1 MAIKFE
7 NASGPLAKP
16 TEKRAEAAHPLA
28 GEEDKKKAEASA
40 PEVEGDKASAKKIK
54 QRSSFKKK

>member
-7 NASGPLAKP
+7 NTSGSQGKP
-16 TEKRAEAAHPLA
+16 TEKRAEAARLRVDEA
-28 GEEDKKKAEASA
+28 DKEQAEASTEK
-40 PEVEGDKASAKKIK
+40 PEGDKASAKKIK